1 MSLELKILIGVGVWL
16 IILSA
21 FLIWIF
27 QKFRVLTKDVKKG
40 NLVRILE
47 RVLKSEAKNSKEVK
61 ALSRQLGDLTEEVE
75 FHIQKVGLVR
85 FNPFEEMGGDHS
97 FTLAVLDG
105 KDTGFILTGL
115 HTRERTRIYIKSV
128 SKGKSRYE
136 LSKEEQ
142 KALEK
147 AKKGK

>member
-27 QKFRVLTKDVKKG
+27 QKFRALTKDVKKG